1 MRKYTVFRNAQAIHD
16 GGLVWKDS
24 ESPTCVYYSV
34 KDINSEKEH
43 IVKLE
48 YDQEKGIM
56 AASCDCTINAIKK
69 NSVPLCSHIMAV
81 IKKATYDYGRSRREY
96 R

>member
-1 MRKYTVFRNAQAIHD
+1 
-16 GGLVWKDS
+16 
-24 ESPTCVYYSV
+24 
-34 KDINSEKEH
+34 
-43 IVKLE
+43 
-48 YDQEKGIM
+48 M